1 MWEYGIATKLM
12 DAEQLLMPLVSGQ
25 RNVLIGQLCGI
36 VLCSHHFQANSTWQR
51 EPWF

>member
-1 MWEYGIATKLM
+1 MKQM
-12 DAEQLLMPLVSGQ
+12 DTEQLLTPLVSGQ

-36 VLCSHHFQANSTWQR
+36 VLCPHYLQANSTWQQ